1 MQYVHTAYEW
11 IPYGGQDLS
20 RIIVPCAH
28 CAAGVGCAYYV
39 HESIFRTTQNVC
51 CAKTDWVVRWSSFH
65 VKRMCLF
72 QTIWMLGCTYC
83 VDVLL
88 AGFCPDARH
97 LWSRCQKAFQ
107 KDHHHY
113 HQTQKNLFTLINKIS
128 SIAMLVVVREEIKI
142 KWRITGWE
150 SFEVS
155 SLKRLFTIWLVAGF
169 TTLVGI

>member
-1 MQYVHTAYEW
+1 MNTLWWTRSLLYHSSMCALCRWRRLRLLCAGIHCQNNSKCLQRQNWGSLT
-11 IPYGGQDLS
+11 DL
-20 RIIVPCAH
+20 
-28 CAAGVGCAYYV
+28 
-39 HESIFRTTQNVC
+39 
-51 CAKTDWVVRWSSFH
+51 SSFH
-65 VKRMCLF
+65 VKRLCLF

-88 AGFCPDARH
+88 AWLCPDARH
-97 LWSRCQKAFQ
+97 LWSCCQKAFQ

-128 SIAMLVVVREEIKI
+128 SLAMLVVVREEFKI